1 MKIYFSGIGGVG
13 IGPLAQIAHYAGHEV
28 TGSDRESSLLTENL
42 KKQGISFDIGSQNGT
57 FLKRSNETKPID
69 WFVYTAA
76 LPQNHL
82 EIVEARN
89 LGLKTAKRDELLS
102 KIISDKKLK
111 LIAIAGTHGKTSTT
125 ALTTWIFKKLNI
137 PISYSIGSTIS
148 FGDSGFYNKDSDF
161 FVYECDEFD
170 RNFLHFNPFLSVI
183 TSVDYDHPDTY
194 PTKEDYANAFKEF
207 IEKSENTV
215 AWEDQMPSIYL
226 GQRNVNLLQCESD
239 INPDITLP
247 GEHNRKNATL
257 VVAGLTDV
265 GIIDKNNYANAIS
278 AVNSF
283 PGADRRFER
292 LLPNLYTDYG
302 HHPIEIKATLEMAK
316 EIAQKN
322 NQDIVL
328 VYQPHQNI
336 RQHNIKKDYSD
347 QFLNASKIYWLPT
360 YLSREDPSLPILTPN
375 ELTENI
381 INKENIIF
389 AELND
394 ELWEKL
400 QEDLNR
406 GALVVGMGAGSIDK
420 WMRQKS

>member
-1 MKIYFSGIGGVG
+1 M
-13 IGPLAQIAHYAGHEV
+13 
-28 TGSDRESSLLTENL
+28 
-42 KKQGISFDIGSQNGT
+42 
-57 FLKRSNETKPID
+57 
-69 WFVYTAA
+69 
-76 LPQNHL
+76 
-82 EIVEARN
+82 
-89 LGLKTAKRDELLS
+89 
-102 KIISDKKLK
+102 
-111 LIAIAGTHGKTSTT
+111 
-125 ALTTWIFKKLNI
+125 
-137 PISYSIGSTIS
+137 
-148 FGDSGFYNKDSDF
+148 
-161 FVYECDEFD
+161 
-170 RNFLHFNPFLSVI
+170 
-183 TSVDYDHPDTY
+183 
-194 PTKEDYANAFKEF
+194 
-207 IEKSENTV
+207 
-215 AWEDQMPSIYL
+215 
-226 GQRNVNLLQCESD
+226 
-239 INPDITLP
+239 P

-257 VVAGLTDV
+257 VVTGLTNV
-265 GIIDKNNYANAIS
+265 GIIDKNNYADAIS

-302 HHPIEIKATLEMAK
+302 HHPIEIKATLNMAK

-394 ELWEKL
+394 ELWAKL

>member
-1 MKIYFSGIGGVG
+1 
-13 IGPLAQIAHYAGHEV
+13 
-28 TGSDRESSLLTENL
+28 
-42 KKQGISFDIGSQNGT
+42 
-57 FLKRSNETKPID
+57 
-69 WFVYTAA
+69 
-76 LPQNHL
+76 
-82 EIVEARN
+82 
-89 LGLKTAKRDELLS
+89 
-102 KIISDKKLK
+102 
-111 LIAIAGTHGKTSTT
+111 
-125 ALTTWIFKKLNI
+125 
-137 PISYSIGSTIS
+137 
-148 FGDSGFYNKDSDF
+148 
-161 FVYECDEFD
+161 
-170 RNFLHFNPFLSVI
+170 
-183 TSVDYDHPDTY
+183 
-194 PTKEDYANAFKEF
+194 
-207 IEKSENTV
+207 
-215 AWEDQMPSIYL
+215 MPSIYL

-302 HHPIEIKATLEMAK
+302 HHPIEIKATLNMAK

-389 AELND
+389 AEPND
-394 ELWEKL
+394 ELWVKL

>member
-1 MKIYFSGIGGVG
+1 M
-13 IGPLAQIAHYAGHEV
+13 
-28 TGSDRESSLLTENL
+28 
-42 KKQGISFDIGSQNGT
+42 
-57 FLKRSNETKPID
+57 
-69 WFVYTAA
+69 YTAA

-265 GIIDKNNYANAIS
+265 GIINKNNYANAIS

-389 AELND
+389 AEPND
-394 ELWEKL
+394 ELWVKL
-400 QEDLNR
+400 QEDLNH